1 MGKKVELNKSVIKD
15 NALKA
20 MVKSNLF
27 RHKVFK
33 NKKGKGS
40 YSRKKVDKYQP
51 FCFILLFKT
60 NRL

>member
-1 MGKKVELNKSVIKD
+1 MKHQLNKGKIKD

-27 RHKVFK
+27 RHKVEK

-40 YSRKKVDKYQP
+40 YKREKVKVGYDYP
-51 FCFILLFKT
+51 TFTFCLL
-60 NRL
+60 